1 MDLELIK
8 QLAESDA
15 SRPLCVVLC
24 LVVVALWKR
33 VVTLSTR
40 TSLLNELVTR
50 TQESRIAEQKENSR
64 QQRLLIERLLRA
76 SQGAQPLSLDDVLE
90 LQENDFELRSSPRK

>member
-1 MDLELIK
+1 MDLEAIK
-8 QLAESDA
+8 NLAESDA

-33 VVTLSTR
+33 IATLSTR

-50 TQESRIAEQKENSR
+50 IQESRIEDQKEHSR
-64 QQRLLIERLLRA
+64 QQRLLIESLLRS
-76 SQGAQPLSLDDVLE
+76 SQAAQPLSLDDVLKLE
-90 LQENDFELRSSPRK
+90 ERDFVLRSSPRK